1 MLFRFREAQAAD
13 LGIIDAGRARRP
25 KLITE
30 VESVPVC
37 EKWRG
42 QVLKDISRKV
52 SRIHDPV
59 LSDYQIRDLNDD
71 INKLMREKHMWEVQI
86 RNLGGPNYMRAGA
99 RLYDEQGREVPGR
112 GKGYKYFGRA
122 KELPGV
128 RELFEA
134 AKAKSQ
140 RREGAAAAAAAA
152 ADEGREARR
161 IVDAAYYGFAPGE
174 EDEAMLAYE
183 ADKERLAAENLARNG
198 PQGETK
204 APHKRNR
211 VDQNTLGE
219 GQYFGHN
226 FSRPQLPTSDT
237 CPATPNSAQGSSN
250 WRSVFKNRA
259 VTSSLVDLEPPKRR
273 PSVGSLRH
281 VSSDLHLGPVAAL
294 PAALGGSGIRP
305 GNPNRPAASR
315 NAEWVNPLD
324 VHFGKD
330 QTSQRPGPAAAV
342 AATVPAVAVTPPSNV
357 GQTDGAHGRV
367 EPSKPTTATAA
378 AAAAAAAATAS
389 GYPAPSHAQNSAEE
403 TVILNGHPSPP
414 ASHRYS
420 DAAASSSLN
429 DDTSG
434 IYPSAGEFKAN
445 ASGALTQS
453 DVPEMEPLPSPATSV
468 RGTSEERTEGPVVR
482 NVPVRRDT
490 LAFHQ
495 PRRPSCALEFEEG
508 HRRATTMHLSTE
520 RFSGNFADFDFGE
533 TVTKTASN
541 TTVGEE
547 TTCLEH
553 VMTSRLSRGSSNDG
567 QVKPNKRLSSWSVSG
582 PHAGEREGSA
592 SPAPT
597 QASEDQTSN
606 SALIDQLPQ
615 PPGESARFRPRQGF
629 QSRFASSIGYA
640 CAADTESRVREL
652 WREPGPLHAN
662 FSHGAYAQ
670 PDIAIVRDE
679 PVRLEQQHIR
689 AGQWPRAPRLS
700 SNGGRISID

>member
-1 MLFRFREAQAAD
+1 M
-13 LGIIDAGRARRP
+13 
-25 KLITE
+25 
-30 VESVPVC
+30 
-37 EKWRG
+37 
-42 QVLKDISRKV
+42 
-52 SRIHDPV
+52 
-59 LSDYQIRDLNDD
+59 
-71 INKLMREKHMWEVQI
+71 
-86 RNLGGPNYMRAGA
+86 
-99 RLYDEQGREVPGR
+99 
-112 GKGYKYFGRA
+112 
-122 KELPGV
+122 
-128 RELFEA
+128 
-134 AKAKSQ
+134 
-140 RREGAAAAAAAA
+140 
-152 ADEGREARR
+152 
-161 IVDAAYYGFAPGE
+161 
-174 EDEAMLAYE
+174 
-183 ADKERLAAENLARNG
+183 
-198 PQGETK
+198 
-204 APHKRNR
+204 
-211 VDQNTLGE
+211 
-219 GQYFGHN
+219 
-226 FSRPQLPTSDT
+226 
-237 CPATPNSAQGSSN
+237 
-250 WRSVFKNRA
+250 
-259 VTSSLVDLEPPKRR
+259 TSSLVDLEPPKRR

-629 QSRFASSIGYA
+629 QSRFGSASSCRAPPPRPLRSLAFAPPLDGLEPSTRSPDGSPTDLSSDGRHKGLDETRAWPGQRLPCSPFSKPPLRGDFPVSKGLPRGRRLEPPQTPQTSPAPTPDVAPDSGVLSFPAWLDFDRSKPRRSAMPAPLTPNRA
-640 CAADTESRVREL
+640 CASFGGSPGLSTPTSATALMPSPTLPSLETSLSGSSNNTFGPANGHEPPGSAATVGEFPSIDGRSR
-652 WREPGPLHAN
+652 
-662 FSHGAYAQ
+662 SS
-670 PDIAIVRDE
+670 
-679 PVRLEQQHIR
+679 
-689 AGQWPRAPRLS
+689 AGNSGRVMAKKAPPRLAAAS
-700 SNGGRISID
+700 LPLLVNHDRCTSPFKSPSAAHFAATHI